1 MSSPTE
7 PAGGPLGASI
17 SKEIV
22 RVMRDYT
29 GRGPTKAR
37 TVISEDAV
45 IVLLADTMTQE
56 ERMLVANGK
65 LDHVLLTRS
74 EIQTIMRT
82 DAIEAIER
90 LMGRK
95 VIAFMSANHV
105 GPDLAGEIFM
115 LEPAEEVSQAA

>member
-1 MSSPTE
+1 MTSPTE
-7 PAGGPLGASI
+7 PAGGPLGATI

-37 TVISEDAV
+37 TVISDDAV

-65 LDHVLLTRS
+65 IDHVLTTRS
-74 EIQTIMRT
+74 EVQKIMRRDAV
-82 DAIEAIER
+82 DAIED

-105 GPDLAGEIFM
+105 GPDMAGEIFL
-115 LEPAEEVSQAA
+115 LEPTE

>member
-1 MSSPTE
+1 MTSPTE
-7 PAGGPLGASI
+7 PASGPLGASI
-17 SKEIV
+17 SREIV

-65 LDHVLLTRS
+65 IEHVLLTRS
-74 EIQTIMRT
+74 EVKNIMRK
-82 DAIEAIER
+82 DAVAVIEG

-95 VIAFMSANHV
+95 VTAFMSANHV

-115 LEPAEEVSQAA
+115 LEPVAE

>member
-7 PAGGPLGASI
+7 PTGGALGAEI
-17 SKEIV
+17 SREMV

-37 TVISEDAV
+37 TVISDDAV

-65 LDHVLLTRS
+65 IEHVLLTRS
-74 EIQTIMRT
+74 EVQNIMRG
-82 DAIEAIER
+82 DAIAIVEKA
-90 LMGRK
+90 MGRK
-95 VIAFMSANHV
+95 VSAFMSTNHV
-105 GPDLAGEIFM
+105 GPDVAGEIFL
-115 LEPAEEVSQAA
+115 LEPQTD

>member
-1 MSSPTE
+1 MTTLTE
-7 PAGGPLGASI
+7 PAGGPLGASV
-17 SKEIV
+17 SQAIV

-37 TVISEDAV
+37 TVITDDAV

-65 LDHVLLTRS
+65 IEHVLLTRS
-74 EIQTIMRT
+74 EVQNIMRE
-82 DAIEAIER
+82 DAVEAIEG
-90 LMGRK
+90 LMDRK

-105 GPDLAGEIFM
+105 EPDMAGEIFI
-115 LEPAEEVSQAA
+115 LEPAA